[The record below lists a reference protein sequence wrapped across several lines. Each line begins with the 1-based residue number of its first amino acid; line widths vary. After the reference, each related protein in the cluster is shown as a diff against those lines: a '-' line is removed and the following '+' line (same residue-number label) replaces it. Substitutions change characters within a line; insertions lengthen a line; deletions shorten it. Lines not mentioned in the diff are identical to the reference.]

1 MQRMAHL
8 RAGQEL
14 KYVQDGSLAREKDK
28 KIEIMQLMNLFKEI
42 KIMLQ
47 RDWDDVMDGPLEG
60 RTGIPKQTPTLALL
74 EPEPGQRF
82 QGWNLRLKLSFHDA
96 PEWGHF
102 ICYLH
107 DKCYIGYHQL
117 FRSTLYHDSPHW
129 WDFEFVQ
136 PIMAIKAIF
145 YHWWA
150 PTWRAEC
157 DEYIRIFEYIS
168 HEYIFGHSFVSN
180 LLHEYIRTLVR
191 VKFVCTNIFG
201 HSFVS
206 VLECKN

>member
-47 RDWDDVMDGPLEG
+47 RDWDDATDGPLEG
-60 RTGIPKQTPTLALL
+60 RTGIPKQTPTLL

-102 ICYLH
+102 ICYWH
-107 DKCYIGYHQL
+107 DTCYIGYHQL